1 MLMQSDRDM
10 IGVFKALSH
19 PLRQQILL
27 ILSDRPSIGF
37 TDLQNELNQDRNNSA
52 VRVGS
57 IYHHMKLLGNLV
69 ITGGGTWTLSA
80 EGKFAVQLLT
90 SSQDKSQFIK
100 EEETHQ
106 LPFLSIILQ
115 VLAPPQIFFFARK
128 SFILFLG
135 WEILFLLLF
144 SWITAQ
150 AHLVLFFVFFI
161 DWPEQDLALSIAS
174 VSFSWV
180 VFTIL
185 GLLLAKSYLKRKIK
199 LSTDLGALLINM
211 GIALLPLI
219 VFPLVVI
226 LGIIVPDQPV
236 ISLTLVVI
244 LQLWVIILAARGVS
258 VHFFVRMEQAGVLAM
273 VAVYIMMSLG
283 LVLGF

>member
-1 MLMQSDRDM
+1 MRSDQDM
-10 IGVFKALSH
+10 TGVFKALAH

-27 ILSDRPSIGF
+27 VLSTQPNIGF
-37 TDLQNELNQDRNNSA
+37 TDLQNQLNLDRNNSP

-69 ITGGGTWTLSA
+69 ISGGGTWALSA
-80 EGKFAVQLLT
+80 KGKFAVQLLT

-100 EEETHQ
+100 EEESYR
-106 LPFLSIILQ
+106 LPLYSIVLQ
-115 VLAPPQIFFFARK
+115 ILAPPQVFFLARK
-128 SFILFLG
+128 SFLLFLG
-135 WEILFLLLF
+135 WELLFLFVF

-161 DWPEQDLALSIAS
+161 DWPGQDLALSSAS
-174 VSFSWV
+174 VCLSWV
-180 VFTIL
+180 LFTVL
-185 GLLLAKSYLKRKIK
+185 GIILAKYYLKRKIR
-199 LSTDLGALLINM
+199 LATDLAALFVNM

-219 VFPLVVI
+219 AFPLAVVT
-226 LGIIVPDQPV
+226 GIIVPDQPV
-236 ISLTLVVI
+236 VSLTLVII
-244 LQLWVIILAARGVS
+244 LQLWVIVLAARGVS